1 MNNFEVNEYLRE
13 HLEKKEV
20 KKVASDLSVI
30 VYTDRTLS
38 DGRLM
43 EMVKYIKTSYPDVY
57 ERLIE
62 KCDESRFKRFSQ
74 NGQLIHKE
82 INEDTFADAVFALE
96 NNFCRE
102 RIEDIHVLGSYLYS
116 KKESAE
122 KEKASSVPA
131 DKMSKKK
138 QVVQQKGTR
147 SVGEH
152 RRSPKKKKISR
163 GLVLILSGVALII
176 VVAIALIIKYL
187 V

>member
-43 EMVKYIKTSYPDVY
+43 EMLKYIKTSYPDVY
-57 ERLIE
+57 EQLIE
-62 KCDESRFKRFSQ
+62 KCDESQFKRFTQ

-116 KKESAE
+116 QKESVE
-122 KEKASSVPA
+122 KERVSSVPVA
-131 DKMSKKK
+131 KTSDGKP
-138 QVVQQKGTR
+138 VIQQKGTR
-147 SVGEH
+147 PMGEQ
-152 RRSPKKKKISR
+152 RRSPKKKKISG
-163 GLVLILSGVALII
+163 GLVLILGGIALVMIAII
-176 VVAIALIIKYL
+176 VSIMVRQ
-187 V
+187 